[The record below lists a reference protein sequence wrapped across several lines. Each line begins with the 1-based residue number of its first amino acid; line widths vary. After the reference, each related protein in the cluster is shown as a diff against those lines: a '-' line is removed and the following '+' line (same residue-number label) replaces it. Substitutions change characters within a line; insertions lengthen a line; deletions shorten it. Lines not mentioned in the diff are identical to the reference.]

1 MNKENFEQFFRGFH
15 FVDCAVRSRS
25 IIYLLGRQEYELEE
39 GEEDPDEADV
49 IKRLTNILLD
59 NPESQRYGYSDLV
72 GFRITNIEASQIPKP
87 QVVAADYSAGVYVMG
102 SGDDHL
108 ETQQVPYDDEKGPQR
123 GGMIKLRN
131 IDGYVYTAGGRR
143 SICRREGPNH
153 WVPLW
158 KNMPLPKV
166 KRRVDFEDYGF
177 EDIDGF
183 DHDDLYAVGGHGDVW
198 HYDGSLWK
206 QVPFPSNMTLRNVCC
221 GGDGQVYI
229 GAQNGNVFRGRG
241 NKWKH
246 IHDGGLSLYFTDM
259 VWFQDK
265 VWCTSDYGL
274 WTIENDKLE
283 RAAVPDWVGS
293 CAGNLSAGDGILV
306 VAGMYGA
313 AMPQWHR
320 LGVAGRHAGALSTVR
335 GIIVLGICDR

>member
-1 MNKENFEQFFRGFH
+1 MNKENFDKFFRGFH
-15 FVDCAVRSRS
+15 FVDCAVRDRYT
-25 IIYLLGRQEYELEE
+25 IYLLGRKEYDLAE

-49 IKRLTNILLD
+49 PKRLLNVLLD
-59 NPESQRYGYSDLV
+59 EPENDRYGSTLLT
-72 GFRITNIEASQIPKP
+72 GFRIINVQVSQVPKP
-87 QVVAADYSAGVYVMG
+87 QAVAVDYPGQVFVMG
-102 SGDDHL
+102 SGDDNM
-108 ETQQVPYDDEKGPQR
+108 ENEVPYDDEKGPRR

-131 IDGYVYTAGGRR
+131 IDGYVYAAGGRR

-153 WVPLW
+153 WVPMW
-158 KNMPLPKV
+158 QNMPRPKV
-166 KRRVDFEDYGF
+166 KRRVDSHDYGF
-177 EDIDGF
+177 EDVDGF
-183 DHDDLYAVGGHGDVW
+183 DLNDLYAVGGQDDVW

-206 QVPFPSNMTLRNVCC
+206 QIPFPSNMTLRNVCC

-246 IHDGGLSLYFTDM
+246 IHDGGLSFYFTDM

-274 WTIENDKLE
+274 WAIENDKLE
-283 RAAVPDWVGS
+283 RAAVPDWVNS

-313 AMPQWHR
+313 AMHNGTDWELLVDMPGLYQQY
-320 LGVAGRHAGALSTVR
+320 GES
-335 GIIVLGICDR
+335 